1 MTDSTRR
8 RRRKKTKT
16 VTGTA
21 QKYRSMVLGSLLIL
35 IGLGSILYT
44 FDFKLNVGSMFEL
57 TKWKDWLNLW
67 PFWLTILGFIFV
79 IYDYIKNSSKQKY
92 K

>member
-1 MTDSTRR
+1 MSGSIRNKK
-8 RRRKKTKT
+8 RKQKNT
-16 VTGTA
+16 VSGRA
-21 QKYRSMVLGSLLIL
+21 QKYRSMVIGAILIL
-35 IGLGSILYT
+35 VGLGSIMYT
-44 FDFKLNVGSMFEL
+44 FDYSVNLNSLFDLSKL
-57 TKWKDWLNLW
+57 KDWFSLW